1 MTQIELDALHTIC
14 SNIPMLNDIA
24 NDIAKQL
31 KIKNKI
37 DLLRLKKDNG
47 YEVECSDIDK
57 VIAELDKT

>member
-1 MTQIELDALHTIC
+1 MTQIELDVLHTIY
-14 SNIPMLNDIA
+14 SNIPRL

-47 YEVECSDIDK
+47 YVVKCSEINDLIE
-57 VIAELDKT
+57 ELDKT

>member
-1 MTQIELDALHTIC
+1 MMTQHEIDALHTIC
-14 SNIPMLNDIA
+14 SSIPML

-47 YEVECSDIDK
+47 FVVKCSEINDLIE
-57 VIAELDKT
+57 ELDKT